1 MSILIEN
8 ISKKFGHFQ
17 ALSPLS
23 LDINEGEMI
32 GLLGPSG
39 SGKTTLLRIIAGL
52 EGADTGRIQFGDR
65 DVTNLHVRDRR
76 VGFVFQNYALFRHM
90 TVADNV
96 AFGLEV
102 LPRKERPSVSEIQK
116 RVMHLLD
123 MVQLAHLAN
132 RFPSQLSGGQKQRIA
147 LARALA
153 TQPEVLLL
161 DEPFGALDA
170 KVRKELRRW
179 LRGLHEELGF
189 TSVFVTHD
197 QEEALEL
204 SDRVVV
210 MSNGHIEQIDQ
221 PGALYASPNS
231 RFVFDFLGNA
241 NVFEGKVEN
250 GKWHNQQ
257 ANIVLP
263 DSIGQKSAGQ
273 NSAEK
278 KSGQLYIRSHE
289 FFVSKEPTAQ
299 ANLPLRVIAIN
310 PIGAEVRLE
319 LTPIDWH
326 SKEIWEIDLPHKAFD
341 KNCFEK
347 GQTVYVTPKAGY
359 FFAEDAK
366 KPGLLNWETEKN
378 ITTEK
383 A

>member
-1 MSILIEN
+1 MSILIEH
-8 ISKKFGHFQ
+8 ISKTFGQFQ

-23 LDINEGEMI
+23 LDIQEGEMI

-96 AFGLEV
+96 AFGLDV
-102 LPRKERPSVSEIQK
+102 LPRKERPSPSEIKK

-179 LRGLHEELGF
+179 LRGLHDELGF

-210 MSNGHIEQIDQ
+210 MSNGHIEQVDQ

-241 NVFEGKVEN
+241 NVFEGKIEN
-250 GKWHNQQ
+250 GQWRNEQ
-257 ANIVLP
+257 AHIVLP
-263 DSIGQKSAGQ
+263 KGAAQQ
-273 NSAEK
+273 N
-278 KSGQLYIRSHE
+278 GQLYVRSHE
-289 FFVSKEPTAQ
+289 FTVSETATDQ
-299 ANLPLRVIAIN
+299 ANLPLKVVAIN

-319 LTPIDWH
+319 LSPVGWH
-326 SKEIWEIDLPHKAFD
+326 SKDIWEMDLPHKVFD
-341 KNCFEK
+341 KKPVEK
-347 GQTVYVTPKAGY
+347 GQTVFVTPKAGY
-359 FFAEDAK
+359 FFAQDAK
-366 KPGLLNWETEKN
+366 QAEPLHW
-378 ITTEK
+378 
-383 A
+383 

>member
-8 ISKKFGHFQ
+8 ISKHFGHFQ

-102 LPRKERPSVSEIQK
+102 LPRKERPSPTEIK
-116 RVMHLLD
+116 TRVMHLLE
-123 MVQLAHLAN
+123 MVQLEHLAN

-179 LRGLHEELGF
+179 LRGLHDELGF

-257 ANIVLP
+257 ASIILP
-263 DSIGQKSAGQ
+263 DGAEQKD
-273 NSAEK
+273 
-278 KSGQLYIRSHE
+278 GQLYIRSHE
-289 FFVSKEPTAQ
+289 FFVSKEPTAH

-319 LTPIDWH
+319 LTPIDWQ
-326 SKEIWEIDLPHKAFD
+326 SNDVWEIDLPHKAFD

-347 GQTVYVTPKAGY
+347 GQTLYVTPKAGY
-359 FFAEDAK
+359 FFAHDAQ
-366 KPGLLNWETEKN
+366 KPELLNWETEKAK
-378 ITTEK
+378 TADK

>member
-23 LDINEGEMI
+23 LDISEGEMI

-52 EGADTGRIQFGDR
+52 EGADSGRIQFGDR

-102 LPRKERPSVSEIQK
+102 LPRKERPSRVEIQK
-116 RVMHLLD
+116 RVQHLLE
-123 MVQLAHLAN
+123 MVQLEHLAN

-179 LRGLHEELGF
+179 LRGLHDELGF

-210 MSNGHIEQIDQ
+210 MSNGNIEQIDQ
-221 PGALYASPNS
+221 PGTLYASPNS

-241 NVFEGKVEN
+241 NVFEGKIDAGVWRN
-250 GKWHNQQ
+250 GQASIALPNGAQQ
-257 ANIVLP
+257 E
-263 DSIGQKSAGQ
+263 D
-273 NSAEK
+273 
-278 KSGQLYIRSHE
+278 GQLYIRSHE
-289 FFVSKEPTAQ
+289 FFVSTEATAQ
-299 ANLPLRVIAIN
+299 ADLPLRVIAIN

-319 LTPIDWH
+319 LAPIGWQSNDV
-326 SKEIWEIDLPHKAFD
+326 WEVDLPHKAFD
-341 KNCFEK
+341 KNGFEK
-347 GQTVYVTPKAGY
+347 GQTVFVTPKAGY
-359 FFAEDAK
+359 FFAHDAK
-366 KPGLLNWETEKN
+366 QPVDVHWS
-378 ITTEK
+378 ITK
-383 A
+383 